1 MEIIRARGH
10 PNITAL
16 HKTTLEITRD
26 RTLSLR
32 GDCIVGVKA
41 EKGIKDIS
49 DDLKRWLKSGKRIRI
64 ELIIP
69 KYNMIEVIHAQGHR
83 DLEFTHSSDIVIRK
97 SDFVC
102 GRTLAIKADKS
113 ARDLDRKFVSLLK
126 NEETVL
132 QIKIIPDE
140 SS

>member
-26 RTLSLR
+26 QTLSLR
-32 GDCIVGVKA
+32 GDCIVGIKA
-41 EKGIKDIS
+41 EKGIRDIS
-49 DDLKRWLKSGKRIRI
+49 EDLKRWLKSGKRVRI
-64 ELIIP
+64 ELTIP
-69 KYNMIEVIHAQGHR
+69 EYNMTEVIHAQGHR